1 MPKKGEIFWRMGE
14 GLLKDFWQRGEFISS
29 PEFPITDTCS
39 IYFQFYPEGDFDD
52 RPTFKLICTNT
63 NGSLSISGDWQLCHG
78 ETIAKWYIFE
88 KKVFKKGESAS
99 SHYLLDVGNAA
110 RFKIFHS
117 LPELC
122 FRLIYKIEEA

>member
-1 MPKKGEIFWRMGE
+1 MGE
-14 GLLKDFWQRGEFISS
+14 GLNRNSWQKGEFISS
-29 PEFPITDTCS
+29 PEYPITDTCS
-39 IYFQFYPEGDFDD
+39 IYVHFYLEGEFDD
-52 RPTFKLICTNT
+52 KPIFKLIRTNT

-78 ETIAKWYIFE
+78 ETIAKWYILKNVFE
-88 KKVFKKGESAS
+88 NGESTS
-99 SHYLLDVGNAA
+99 SHYLPDVGNAA